1 MKIFRASPGPDS
13 NSSRRLWRRC
23 RTGARAPGA
32 GRIRCNNVLDDVTW
46 TKGKHTITMGL
57 NFRFNRNNTSTFTNA
72 FPLYAYGATELIGLG
87 EDIDTSVQS
96 YLAGKLGNPNLQLAN
111 PTAVTNASATLLG
124 ILNDVFVTYQYTKSG
139 QVLPQGTPQQRS
151 FIERTYA
158 GYIGDTYRVSRELTL
173 NFGLRYENFRPPY
186 EANGLQV
193 DTTVPL
199 NQYFAQRNGLQSQ
212 GIPANQMSDFTLSYA
227 LNGPANGK
235 PSWWSPDNANFAPR
249 FGLAYAPADHA
260 GLIGKLFG
268 KNGAF
273 RVGGAIAYD
282 QFGNDLIVNYD
293 QYGSLGLSNPTNFP
307 DSYSFTTS
315 PRFTGAYPDSAAFSD
330 RRVPVHSARDRRHH
344 RHFPWHFARSEN
356 AVFDH
361 SERGL
366 LARVAGQN
374 HDGSRLHGQALA
386 PAADGRRR
394 VYAARELQGSRLR
407 ASPGSKTRRPF
418 TTWPTLWRQ
427 ARAFRTT
434 MPLPWWR
441 RK

>member
-1 MKIFRASPGPDS
+1 
-13 NSSRRLWRRC
+13 
-23 RTGARAPGA
+23 
-32 GRIRCNNVLDDVTW
+32 
-46 TKGKHTITMGL
+46 MGL
-57 NFRFNRNNTSTFTNA
+57 NFRFNHNNTSTFTNA
-72 FPLYAYGATELIGLG
+72 YPLYAYGATELIGLG
-87 EDIDTSVQS
+87 EDIDTSVQT

-124 ILNDVFVTYQYTKSG
+124 ILNDVFVTYQYTKGG

-158 GYIGDTYRVSRELTL
+158 GYVGDTYRVSRELTL

-212 GIPANQMSDFTLSYA
+212 GVPANQMSDFTLSYA
-227 LNGPANGK
+227 LNGPVNGK

-260 GLIGKLFG
+260 GWIGKLFG

-273 RVGGAIAYD
+273 RAGGAIAYD
-282 QFGNDLIVNYD
+282 QFGNDLVVNYD

-315 PRFTGAYPDSAAFSD
+315 PRFTGTYPALPPAPAGGFPYTPPAIAAITGTFLGISPD
-330 RRVPVHSARDRRHH
+330 LKTPYSIMLNANYSPRAAR
-344 RHFPWHFARSEN
+344 
-356 AVFDH
+356 
-361 SERGL
+361 
-366 LARVAGQN
+366 QN
-374 HDGSRLHGQALA
+374 HHGGRVHWQAVAPLA
-386 PAADGRRR
+386 HGRRR
-394 VYAARELQGSRLR
+394 IHAAREL
-407 ASPGSKTRRPF
+407 
-418 TTWPTLWRQ
+418 
-427 ARAFRTT
+427 
-434 MPLPWWR
+434 
-441 RK
+441 